1 VDTFSAGPHRPSR
14 TALLG
19 SGSVVHVALRKSV
32 LPLLA
37 IFTLFTTCREEAPE
51 AARSTS
57 SPPTAPDCPADPLE
71 PGPAAKQE
79 AIAAVGRSL
88 QAGKQPERDYQIEK
102 AYPAMRGGFGAIALH
117 LCGRTVGA
125 RTWVVEVRFPKLE
138 PSASLSQG
146 QAFVSRFRS
155 GWKVWYRY
163 H

>member
-1 VDTFSAGPHRPSR
+1 PHRPSR

-19 SGSVVHVALRKSV
+19 SGSCVHVALRKWV

-57 SPPTAPDCPADPLE
+57 SPPSAPDCAADPLE

-102 AYPAMRGGFGAIALH
+102 AYPAMRGGVGALAVLV
-117 LCGRTVGA
+117 CGRAVGA
-125 RTWVVEVRFPKLE
+125 WTWVVEF
-138 PSASLSQG
+138 
-146 QAFVSRFRS
+146 
-155 GWKVWYRY
+155 
-163 H
+163 